1 MTRAL
6 LVCGLVA
13 VAVSVRADSG
23 PSLSGRWLVTVDN
36 FGTPQ
41 FLAMELVQDGPNL
54 SGSLAGD
61 PLEGTIAG
69 AAVRLHSK
77 DAKGGTRD
85 AEATLADGA
94 LGGTMVSVFS
104 HDLAHPQSSSFT
116 AVPFPAR
123 GHQPPRRHDFAPS
136 VYFRQ
141 YSATQKPVLAVAP
154 GDTLHTTTV
163 DAGGIDAHGV
173 RRSAAGDPLTGP
185 FFIETAMPGDTLV
198 VHIVHLKLNRDWALS
213 GDGIVGRGLNDD
225 LAVTMRDAGQPV
237 RWRLDLARNLAVTE
251 KPGDHLAHFTV
262 PIHPMLGCIG
272 VAPSP
277 GEAPPNTVDSGPWGG
292 NMDFNELG
300 EGATVFL
307 PVRNP
312 GAPSTSATAMPS
324 KATAS

>member
-1 MTRAL
+1 
-6 LVCGLVA
+6 
-13 VAVSVRADSG
+13 
-23 PSLSGRWLVTVDN
+23 
-36 FGTPQ
+36 
-41 FLAMELVQDGPNL
+41 
-54 SGSLAGD
+54 
-61 PLEGTIAG
+61 
-69 AAVRLHSK
+69 
-77 DAKGGTRD
+77 
-85 AEATLADGA
+85 
-94 LGGTMVSVFS
+94 
-104 HDLAHPQSSSFT
+104 
-116 AVPFPAR
+116 
-123 GHQPPRRHDFAPS
+123 

-173 RRSAAGDPLTGP
+173 RRAAAGDPLTGP

-213 GDGIVGRGLNDD
+213 GDGIVRRGLNDD

-277 GEAPPNTVDSGPWGG
+277 GEAPPNTADSGPWGG

-312 GAPSTSATAMPS
+312 GALLYFGDGHAEQGDGELNGDALETSLDVEITVDVIPKKEIPAVRAVTATHIMTLGMEGSLDAAFRAATANMARWLVDEFGLSPSEVAQVIGTSAEYRVAEVADRNAAMVLKISRERLRALAPSTGPARR
-324 KATAS
+324 